1 VCPRN
6 SQHFQVRP
14 YAEMREADTM
24 PQIQNFVGYSENND
38 KKVSAASVSKH
49 SLEEKDNQ
57 AHISHSIS
65 QHNV

>member
-1 VCPRN
+1 
-6 SQHFQVRP
+6 
-14 YAEMREADTM
+14 MREADTM
-24 PQIQNFVGYSENND
+24 PQIQSFVGYSENND
-38 KKVSAASVSKH
+38 DKVSAASVSKH